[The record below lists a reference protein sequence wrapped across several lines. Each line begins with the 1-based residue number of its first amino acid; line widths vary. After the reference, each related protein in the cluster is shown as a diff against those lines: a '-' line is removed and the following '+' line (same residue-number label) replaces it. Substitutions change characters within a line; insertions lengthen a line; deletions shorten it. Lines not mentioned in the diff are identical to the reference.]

1 MMKKDIKRAA
11 RILWHHSKI
20 LFTGFYRMLFGT
32 AIAVLIA
39 LTVYGFAMIPQ
50 GSGYV
55 AVCEFI
61 GSTATV
67 CVAFAGMY
75 AMGCG
80 KKKGVKKNA

>member
-39 LTVYGFAMIPQ
+39 LTV
-50 GSGYV
+50 
-55 AVCEFI
+55 
-61 GSTATV
+61 
-67 CVAFAGMY
+67 
-75 AMGCG
+75 
-80 KKKGVKKNA
+80 